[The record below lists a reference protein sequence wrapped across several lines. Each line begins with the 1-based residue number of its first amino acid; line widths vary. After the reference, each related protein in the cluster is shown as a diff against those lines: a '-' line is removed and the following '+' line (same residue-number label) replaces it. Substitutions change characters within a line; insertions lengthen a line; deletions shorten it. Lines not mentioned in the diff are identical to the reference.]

1 MTSDQG
7 QGVTEMKLP
16 LPSMG
21 VSVLALVLSVM
32 RTADAAVG
40 GRLGSVFS
48 TPPAGK
54 RIHRVKSHPMDMAI
68 EMAFALIE
76 IQLQRQYGLFSKFSD
91 DSWEGRESP
100 KYEAPVNM
108 KSGLNIAQQYLGD
121 KSTRA
126 FFVAFLKRNCR
137 RNLVRRS
144 EYRNS
149 PLL

>member
-1 MTSDQG
+1 
-7 QGVTEMKLP
+7 MKLP
-16 LPSMG
+16 LASMG

-48 TPPAGK
+48 TPQAGK
-54 RIHRVKSHPMDMAI
+54 RPGSIPEYDLILWGTAI
-68 EMAFALIE
+68 KIALALTE
-76 IQLQRQYGLFSKFSD
+76 FQLQRQYGLSSKFSD

-126 FFVAFLKRNCR
+126 FFVAFLKRNCC

-149 PLL
+149 PLP